1 MKRLLFTHGADI
13 DGMGSAILARLAFV
27 DIDIIYARNVSD
39 LEVKFIN
46 EYESGRLYEYDI
58 VYITDLSLK
67 MDIADKVYSD
77 EKLKDK
83 LYLFDH
89 HETAL
94 SSGLNKYNNVNVHVE
109 LNGVKTCGTELFY
122 LYLKENEYLNDTI
135 AISEFVE
142 KVRREDNW
150 EWENYDDIVA
160 HDLAILFNAIGIERF
175 VASMVEL
182 LKEEKDAF
190 KLNDTLINEVEN
202 KKEKIKMAIESSKR
216 FVRKEIIDG
225 IKTLIV
231 FITYE
236 YRNDVADYFK
246 KNNDIDFD
254 VVAMI
259 ALDNDQISIRSLKS
273 NNYARILAEKYGG
286 GGHDTAAAIPLDYN
300 NKSKIV
306 DTLFNF

>member
-109 LNGVKTCGTELFY
+109 LYGVKTCGTELFY

-150 EWENYDDIVA
+150 EWEKYDDIVA

-182 LKEEKDAF
+182 LKDEKDAF

>member
-150 EWENYDDIVA
+150 EWEKYDDIVA

-225 IKTLIV
+225 IKTLIL

>member
-13 DGMGSAILARLAFV
+13 DGMGNAILAKLAFEN
-27 DIDIIYARNVSD
+27 IDIIYARNVSD
-39 LEVKFIN
+39 LETKFLN
-46 EYESGRLYEYDI
+46 EYNAGNLYNYDI

-67 MDIADKVYSD
+67 KEIADKVYND
-77 EKLKDK
+77 DKLKDK
-83 LYLFDH
+83 LYIFDH

-94 SSGLNKYNNVNVHVE
+94 ASGLNEYNNTNVHVE
-109 LNGVKTCGTELFY
+109 LNGIKTCGTELY
-122 LYLKENEYLNDTI
+122 YNYLKDNGYLEDST

-150 EWENYDDIVA
+150 EWEKYNDILA
-160 HDLAILFNAIGIERF
+160 HDLAILFNDVGINRF
-175 VASMVEL
+175 VDSMVAL
-182 LKEEKDAF
+182 LKEEKDSF
-190 KLNDTLINEVEN
+190 ELNENLSNEVNN
-202 KKEKIKMAIESSKR
+202 KKEKIKLAIESSKR
-216 FVRKEIIDG
+216 FVRKELIDG

-246 KNNDIDFD
+246 KNNDIDYD

-306 DTLFNF
+306 DTLFKF

>member
-13 DGMGSAILARLAFV
+13 DGMGNAILAKLAFEN
-27 DIDIIYARNVSD
+27 IDIIYARNVSD
-39 LEVKFIN
+39 LEIKFLN
-46 EYESGRLYEYDI
+46 EYNAGKLYNYDI

-67 MDIADKVYSD
+67 KEIADKVYND
-77 EKLKDK
+77 DKLKDK
-83 LYLFDH
+83 LYIFDH

-94 SSGLNKYNNVNVHVE
+94 TSGLNEYNNTNLHVE
-109 LNGVKTCGTELFY
+109 LNGIKTCGTELY
-122 LYLKENEYLNDTI
+122 YNYLKDNGYLEDCT

-150 EWENYDDIVA
+150 EWEKYNDIFA
-160 HDLAILFNAIGIERF
+160 HDLAILFNAVGINRF
-175 VASMVEL
+175 VDSMVAL
-182 LKEEKDAF
+182 LKEEKDSF
-190 KLNDTLINEVEN
+190 ELNENLSNEVNN
-202 KKEKIKMAIESSKR
+202 KKEKIKLAIESSKR
-216 FVRKEIIDG
+216 FVRKELIDG

-246 KNNDIDFD
+246 KNNDIDYD

-306 DTLFNF
+306 DTLFKF

>member
-13 DGMGSAILARLAFV
+13 DGMGNAILAKLAFEN
-27 DIDIIYARNVSD
+27 IDIIYARNVSD
-39 LEVKFIN
+39 LETKFLN
-46 EYESGRLYEYDI
+46 EYNSGNLYNYDI

-67 MDIADKVYSD
+67 KEIADKVYND
-77 EKLKDK
+77 DKLKDK
-83 LYLFDH
+83 LYIFDH

-94 SSGLNKYNNVNVHVE
+94 ASGLNEYNNTNVHVE
-109 LNGVKTCGTELFY
+109 LNGIKTCGTELY
-122 LYLKENEYLNDTI
+122 YNYLKDNGYLEDST

-150 EWENYDDIVA
+150 EWEKYNDIFA
-160 HDLAILFNAIGIERF
+160 HDLAILFNAIGINRF
-175 VASMVEL
+175 VDSMVAL
-182 LKEEKDAF
+182 LKEEKDSF
-190 KLNDTLINEVEN
+190 ELNENLSNEVNN
-202 KKEKIKMAIESSKR
+202 KKEKIKLAIESSKR
-216 FVRKEIIDG
+216 FVRKELIDG

-246 KNNDIDFD
+246 KNNDIDYD

>member
-13 DGMGSAILARLAFV
+13 DGMGSAILARVAFV

-160 HDLAILFNAIGIERF
+160 HDLAILFNTIGIERF

-182 LKEEKDAF
+182 LEEEKDAF

>member
-94 SSGLNKYNNVNVHVE
+94 SSGLNKYKNVNVHVE

-182 LKEEKDAF
+182 LKDEKDAF

>member
-13 DGMGSAILARLAFV
+13 DGMGNAILAKLAFEN
-27 DIDIIYARNVSD
+27 IDIIYARNVSD
-39 LEVKFIN
+39 LETKFLN
-46 EYESGRLYEYDI
+46 EYNSGNLYNYDI

-67 MDIADKVYSD
+67 KEIADKVYND
-77 EKLKDK
+77 DKLKDK
-83 LYLFDH
+83 LYIFDH

-94 SSGLNKYNNVNVHVE
+94 ASGLNEYNNTNVHVE
-109 LNGVKTCGTELFY
+109 LNGIKTCGTELY
-122 LYLKENEYLNDTI
+122 YNYLKDNGYLEDST

-150 EWENYDDIVA
+150 EWEKYNDILA
-160 HDLAILFNAIGIERF
+160 HDLAILFNAVGINRF
-175 VASMVEL
+175 VDSMVAL
-182 LKEEKDAF
+182 LKEEKDSF
-190 KLNDTLINEVEN
+190 ELNENLSNEVNN
-202 KKEKIKMAIESSKR
+202 KKEKIKLAIESSKR
-216 FVRKEIIDG
+216 FVRKELIDG

-246 KNNDIDFD
+246 KNNDIDYD
-254 VVAMI
+254 VIAMI

-306 DTLFNF
+306 DTLFKF

>member
-150 EWENYDDIVA
+150 EWENYDDIVS
-160 HDLAILFNAIGIERF
+160 HDLAILFNTIGIERF

-182 LKEEKDAF
+182 LGEEKDAF

>member
-13 DGMGSAILARLAFV
+13 DGMGNAILAKLAFEN
-27 DIDIIYARNVSD
+27 IDIIYARNVSD
-39 LEVKFIN
+39 LETKFLN
-46 EYESGRLYEYDI
+46 EYNSGNLYNYDI

-67 MDIADKVYSD
+67 KEIADKVYND
-77 EKLKDK
+77 DKLKDK
-83 LYLFDH
+83 LYIFDH

-94 SSGLNKYNNVNVHVE
+94 ASGLNEYNNTNVHVE
-109 LNGVKTCGTELFY
+109 LNGIKTCGTELY
-122 LYLKENEYLNDTI
+122 YNYLKDNGYLEDST

-150 EWENYDDIVA
+150 EWEKYNDIFA
-160 HDLAILFNAIGIERF
+160 HDLAILFNAVGINRF
-175 VASMVEL
+175 VDSMVAL
-182 LKEEKDAF
+182 LKEEKDSF
-190 KLNDTLINEVEN
+190 ELNENLSNEVNN
-202 KKEKIKMAIESSKR
+202 KKEKIKLAIESSKR
-216 FVRKEIIDG
+216 FVRKELIDG

-246 KNNDIDFD
+246 KNNDIDYD

-306 DTLFNF
+306 DTLFKF

>member
-13 DGMGSAILARLAFV
+13 DGMGNAILAKLAFEN
-27 DIDIIYARNVSD
+27 IDIIYARNVSD
-39 LEVKFIN
+39 LETKFLN
-46 EYESGRLYEYDI
+46 EYNSGNLYNYDI

-67 MDIADKVYSD
+67 KEIADKVYSD
-77 EKLKDK
+77 DKLKDK
-83 LYLFDH
+83 LYIFDH

-94 SSGLNKYNNVNVHVE
+94 ASGLNEYNNTNVHVE
-109 LNGVKTCGTELFY
+109 LNGIKTCGTELY
-122 LYLKENEYLNDTI
+122 YNYLKDNGYLEDST

-150 EWENYDDIVA
+150 EWEKYNDILA
-160 HDLAILFNAIGIERF
+160 HDLAILFNAVGINRF
-175 VASMVEL
+175 VDSMVAL
-182 LKEEKDAF
+182 LKEEKDSF
-190 KLNDTLINEVEN
+190 ELNENLSNEVNN
-202 KKEKIKMAIESSKR
+202 KKEKIKLAIESSKR
-216 FVRKEIIDG
+216 FVRKELIDG

-246 KNNDIDFD
+246 KNNDIDYD

-306 DTLFNF
+306 DTLFKF

>member
-13 DGMGSAILARLAFV
+13 DGMGSAILARVAFV

-150 EWENYDDIVA
+150 EWEKYDDIVA

-182 LKEEKDAF
+182 LKDEKDAF

-225 IKTLIV
+225 IKTLIL

-246 KNNDIDFD
+246 ENNDIDFD

-259 ALDNDQISIRSLKS
+259 ALDNDQISIRSLKP

>member
-225 IKTLIV
+225 IKTLIL

>member
-1 MKRLLFTHGADI
+1 
-13 DGMGSAILARLAFV
+13 
-27 DIDIIYARNVSD
+27 
-39 LEVKFIN
+39 
-46 EYESGRLYEYDI
+46 
-58 VYITDLSLK
+58 

-122 LYLKENEYLNDTI
+122 LYLKENEYINDTI

-150 EWENYDDIVA
+150 EWEKYDDIVA

-182 LKEEKDAF
+182 LKEEKDVF

-225 IKTLIV
+225 IKTLIL

>member
-27 DIDIIYARNVSD
+27 DIDIIYARNISD

-175 VASMVEL
+175 VASMVKL

-225 IKTLIV
+225 IKTLIL

-246 KNNDIDFD
+246 KNNDIYFD

>member
-13 DGMGSAILARLAFV
+13 DGMGNAILAKLAFEN
-27 DIDIIYARNVSD
+27 IDIIYARNVSD
-39 LEVKFIN
+39 LETKFLN
-46 EYESGRLYEYDI
+46 EYNSGNLYNYDI

-67 MDIADKVYSD
+67 KEIADKVYSD
-77 EKLKDK
+77 DKLKDK
-83 LYLFDH
+83 LYIFDH

-94 SSGLNKYNNVNVHVE
+94 ASGLNEYNNTNVHVE
-109 LNGVKTCGTELFY
+109 LNGIKTCGTELY
-122 LYLKENEYLNDTI
+122 YNYLKDNGYLEDST

-150 EWENYDDIVA
+150 EWEKYNDILA
-160 HDLAILFNAIGIERF
+160 HDLAILFNAVGINRF
-175 VASMVEL
+175 VDSMVAL
-182 LKEEKDAF
+182 LKEEKDSF
-190 KLNDTLINEVEN
+190 ELNENLSNEVNN
-202 KKEKIKMAIESSKR
+202 KKEKIKLAIESSKR
-216 FVRKEIIDG
+216 FVRKELIDG

-246 KNNDIDFD
+246 KNNDIDYD

>member
-1 MKRLLFTHGADI
+1 MQCENCVKDYITRLTNSI
-13 DGMGSAILARLAFV
+13 MS
-27 DIDIIYARNVSD
+27 
-39 LEVKFIN
+39 
-46 EYESGRLYEYDI
+46 DI

-67 MDIADKVYSD
+67 KEIADKVYND
-77 EKLKDK
+77 DKLKDK
-83 LYLFDH
+83 LYIFDH

-94 SSGLNKYNNVNVHVE
+94 ASGLNEYNNTNVHVE
-109 LNGVKTCGTELFY
+109 LNGIKTCGTELY
-122 LYLKENEYLNDTI
+122 YNYLKDNGYLEDST

-150 EWENYDDIVA
+150 EWEKYNDILA
-160 HDLAILFNAIGIERF
+160 HDLAILFNAVGINRF
-175 VASMVEL
+175 VDSMVAL
-182 LKEEKDAF
+182 LKEEKDSF
-190 KLNDTLINEVEN
+190 ELNENLSNEVNN
-202 KKEKIKMAIESSKR
+202 KKEKIKLAIESSKR
-216 FVRKEIIDG
+216 FVRKELIDG

-246 KNNDIDFD
+246 KNNDIDYD

-306 DTLFNF
+306 DTLFKF

>member
-13 DGMGSAILARLAFV
+13 DGMGNAILAKLAFEN
-27 DIDIIYARNVSD
+27 IDIIYARNVSD
-39 LEVKFIN
+39 LETKFLN
-46 EYESGRLYEYDI
+46 EYNSGNLYNYDI

-67 MDIADKVYSD
+67 KEIADKVYSD
-77 EKLKDK
+77 DKLKDK
-83 LYLFDH
+83 LYIFDH

-94 SSGLNKYNNVNVHVE
+94 ASGLNEYNNTNVHVE
-109 LNGVKTCGTELFY
+109 LDGIKTCGTELY
-122 LYLKENEYLNDTI
+122 YIYLKDNGYLEDST

-150 EWENYDDIVA
+150 EWEKYNDILA
-160 HDLAILFNAIGIERF
+160 HDLAILFNAIGINRF
-175 VASMVEL
+175 VDSMVAL
-182 LKEEKDAF
+182 LKEEKDSF
-190 KLNDTLINEVEN
+190 ELNENLSNEVNN
-202 KKEKIKMAIESSKR
+202 KKEKIKLAIESSKR
-216 FVRKEIIDG
+216 FVRKELIDG

-246 KNNDIDFD
+246 KNNDIDYD

>member
-13 DGMGSAILARLAFV
+13 DGMGNAILAKLAFEN
-27 DIDIIYARNVSD
+27 IDIIYARNVSD
-39 LEVKFIN
+39 LETKFLN
-46 EYESGRLYEYDI
+46 EYNSGNLYNYDI

-67 MDIADKVYSD
+67 KEIADKVYND
-77 EKLKDK
+77 DKLKDK
-83 LYLFDH
+83 LYIFDH

-94 SSGLNKYNNVNVHVE
+94 ASGLNEYNNTNVHVE
-109 LNGVKTCGTELFY
+109 LNGIKTCGTELY
-122 LYLKENEYLNDTI
+122 YNYLKDNGYLEDST

-150 EWENYDDIVA
+150 EWEKYNDILA
-160 HDLAILFNAIGIERF
+160 HDLAILFNAVGINRF
-175 VASMVEL
+175 VDSMVAL
-182 LKEEKDAF
+182 LKEEKDSF
-190 KLNDTLINEVEN
+190 ELNENLSNEINN
-202 KKEKIKMAIESSKR
+202 KKEKIKLAIESSKR
-216 FVRKEIIDG
+216 FVRKELIDG

-231 FITYE
+231 FIIYE

-246 KNNDIDFD
+246 KNNDLDYD

-306 DTLFNF
+306 DTLFKF

>member
-13 DGMGSAILARLAFV
+13 DGMGNAILAKLAFEN
-27 DIDIIYARNVSD
+27 IDIIYARNVSD
-39 LEVKFIN
+39 LETKFLN
-46 EYESGRLYEYDI
+46 EYNSGNLYNYDI

-67 MDIADKVYSD
+67 KEIADKVYND
-77 EKLKDK
+77 DKLKDK
-83 LYLFDH
+83 LYIFDH

-94 SSGLNKYNNVNVHVE
+94 ASGLNEYNNTNVHVE
-109 LNGVKTCGTELFY
+109 LNGIKTCGTELY
-122 LYLKENEYLNDTI
+122 YNYLKDNGYLEDST

-150 EWENYDDIVA
+150 EWEKYNDILA
-160 HDLAILFNAIGIERF
+160 HDLAILFNAIGINRF
-175 VASMVEL
+175 VDSMVAL
-182 LKEEKDAF
+182 LKEEKDSF
-190 KLNDTLINEVEN
+190 ELNENLSNEVNN
-202 KKEKIKMAIESSKR
+202 KKEKIKLAIESSKR
-216 FVRKEIIDG
+216 FVRKELIDG

-246 KNNDIDFD
+246 KNNDIDYD

-306 DTLFNF
+306 DTLFKF

>member
-109 LNGVKTCGTELFY
+109 LYGVKTCGTALFY

-150 EWENYDDIVA
+150 EWEKYDDIVA

-182 LKEEKDAF
+182 LKDEKDAF

>member
-13 DGMGSAILARLAFV
+13 DGMGNAILAKLAFEN
-27 DIDIIYARNVSD
+27 IDIIYARNVSD
-39 LEVKFIN
+39 LETKFLN
-46 EYESGRLYEYDI
+46 EYNSGNLYNYDI

-67 MDIADKVYSD
+67 KEIADKVYND
-77 EKLKDK
+77 DKLKDK
-83 LYLFDH
+83 LYIFDH

-94 SSGLNKYNNVNVHVE
+94 ASGLNEYNNTNVHVE
-109 LNGVKTCGTELFY
+109 LNGIKTCGTELY
-122 LYLKENEYLNDTI
+122 YNYLKDNGYLEDST

-150 EWENYDDIVA
+150 EWEKYNDILA
-160 HDLAILFNAIGIERF
+160 HDLAILFNAVGINRF
-175 VASMVEL
+175 VDSMVAL
-182 LKEEKDAF
+182 LKEEKDSF
-190 KLNDTLINEVEN
+190 ELNENLSNEVNN
-202 KKEKIKMAIESSKR
+202 KKEKIKLAIESSKR
-216 FVRKEIIDG
+216 FVRKELIDG

-246 KNNDIDFD
+246 KNNDIDYD

-306 DTLFNF
+306 DTLFKF

>member
-150 EWENYDDIVA
+150 EWEKYDDIVA

-182 LKEEKDAF
+182 LKDEKDAF

-225 IKTLIV
+225 IKTLIL

>member
-13 DGMGSAILARLAFV
+13 DGIGNAILAKLAFEN
-27 DIDIIYARNVSD
+27 IDIIYARNVSD
-39 LEVKFIN
+39 LETKFLN
-46 EYESGRLYEYDI
+46 EYNSGNLYNYDI

-67 MDIADKVYSD
+67 KEIADKVYND
-77 EKLKDK
+77 DKLKDK
-83 LYLFDH
+83 LYIFDH

-94 SSGLNKYNNVNVHVE
+94 ASGLNEYNNTNVHVE
-109 LNGVKTCGTELFY
+109 LNGIKTCGTELY
-122 LYLKENEYLNDTI
+122 YNYLKDNGYLEDST

-150 EWENYDDIVA
+150 EWEKYNDILA
-160 HDLAILFNAIGIERF
+160 HDLAILFNAVGINRF
-175 VASMVEL
+175 VDSMVAL
-182 LKEEKDAF
+182 LKEEKDSF
-190 KLNDTLINEVEN
+190 ELNENLSNEVNN
-202 KKEKIKMAIESSKR
+202 KKEKIKLAIESSKR
-216 FVRKEIIDG
+216 FVRKELIDG

-246 KNNDIDFD
+246 KNNDIDYD

-306 DTLFNF
+306 DTLFKF

>member
-13 DGMGSAILARLAFV
+13 DGIGNAILAKLAFEN
-27 DIDIIYARNVSD
+27 IDIIYARNVSD
-39 LEVKFIN
+39 LETKFLN
-46 EYESGRLYEYDI
+46 EYNSGNLYNYDI

-67 MDIADKVYSD
+67 KEIADKVYSD
-77 EKLKDK
+77 DKLKDK
-83 LYLFDH
+83 LYIFDH

-94 SSGLNKYNNVNVHVE
+94 ASGLNEYNNTNVHVE
-109 LNGVKTCGTELFY
+109 LDGIKTCGTELY
-122 LYLKENEYLNDTI
+122 YIYLKDNGYLEDST

-150 EWENYDDIVA
+150 EWEKYNDILA
-160 HDLAILFNAIGIERF
+160 HDLAILFNAVGINRF
-175 VASMVEL
+175 VDSMVAL
-182 LKEEKDAF
+182 LKEEKDSF
-190 KLNDTLINEVEN
+190 ELNENLSNEVNN
-202 KKEKIKMAIESSKR
+202 KKEKIKLAIESSKR
-216 FVRKEIIDG
+216 FVRKELIDG

-246 KNNDIDFD
+246 KNNDIDYD

-306 DTLFNF
+306 DTLFKF

>member
-13 DGMGSAILARLAFV
+13 DGMGSAILARVAFV

-122 LYLKENEYLNDTI
+122 LYLKENEYINDTI

-150 EWENYDDIVA
+150 EWEKYDDIVA

-225 IKTLIV
+225 IKTLIL

>member
-13 DGMGSAILARLAFV
+13 DGMGNAILAKLAFEN
-27 DIDIIYARNVSD
+27 IDIIYARNVSD
-39 LEVKFIN
+39 LETKFLN
-46 EYESGRLYEYDI
+46 EYNSGNLYNYDI

-67 MDIADKVYSD
+67 KEIADKVYND
-77 EKLKDK
+77 DKLKDK
-83 LYLFDH
+83 LYIFDH

-94 SSGLNKYNNVNVHVE
+94 ASGLNEYNNTNVHVE
-109 LNGVKTCGTELFY
+109 LNGIKTCGTELY
-122 LYLKENEYLNDTI
+122 YNYLKDNGYLEDST

-150 EWENYDDIVA
+150 EWEKYNDIFA
-160 HDLAILFNAIGIERF
+160 HDLAILFNAVGINRF
-175 VASMVEL
+175 VDSMVAL
-182 LKEEKDAF
+182 LKEEKDSF
-190 KLNDTLINEVEN
+190 ELNENLSNEVNN
-202 KKEKIKMAIESSKR
+202 KKEKIKLAIESSKR
-216 FVRKEIIDG
+216 FVRKELIDG

-246 KNNDIDFD
+246 KNNDIDYD

>member
-13 DGMGSAILARLAFV
+13 DGMGNAILAKLAFEN
-27 DIDIIYARNVSD
+27 IDIIYARNVSD
-39 LEVKFIN
+39 LETKFLN
-46 EYESGRLYEYDI
+46 EYNSGNLYNYDI

-67 MDIADKVYSD
+67 KEIADKVYSD
-77 EKLKDK
+77 DKLKDK
-83 LYLFDH
+83 LYIFDH

-94 SSGLNKYNNVNVHVE
+94 ASGLNEYNNTNVHVE
-109 LNGVKTCGTELFY
+109 LNGIKTCGTELYFI
-122 LYLKENEYLNDTI
+122 YLKDNGFLEDST

-150 EWENYDDIVA
+150 EWEKYNDILA
-160 HDLAILFNAIGIERF
+160 HDLAILFNAIGINRF
-175 VASMVEL
+175 VDSMVAL
-182 LKEEKDAF
+182 LKEEKDSF
-190 KLNDTLINEVEN
+190 ELNENLSNEVNN
-202 KKEKIKMAIESSKR
+202 KKEKIKLAIESSKR
-216 FVRKEIIDG
+216 FVRKELIDG

-246 KNNDIDFD
+246 KNNDIDYD

>member
-77 EKLKDK
+77 EELKDK

-94 SSGLNKYNNVNVHVE
+94 SSGLNKYKNVNVHVE

-225 IKTLIV
+225 IKTLIL

>member
-13 DGMGSAILARLAFV
+13 DGMGSAILARVAFV

-39 LEVKFIN
+39 LETKFLN
-46 EYESGRLYEYDI
+46 EYNSGNLYNYDI

-67 MDIADKVYSD
+67 IEIADKAYND
-77 EKLKDK
+77 DKLKDK
-83 LYLFDH
+83 LYIFDH

-94 SSGLNKYNNVNVHVE
+94 ASGLNEYNNTNVHVE
-109 LNGVKTCGTELFY
+109 INGIKTCGTELY
-122 LYLKENEYLNDTI
+122 YNYLKDNGYLEDS
-135 AISEFVE
+135 ASISEFVE

-150 EWENYDDIVA
+150 EWEKYNDILA
-160 HDLAILFNAIGIERF
+160 HDLAILFNAVGINRF
-175 VASMVEL
+175 VDSMVAL
-182 LKEEKDAF
+182 LKEEKDSF
-190 KLNDTLINEVEN
+190 ELNENLSNEVNN
-202 KKEKIKMAIESSKR
+202 KKEKIKLAIESSKR
-216 FVRKEIIDG
+216 FVRKELIDG

-246 KNNDIDFD
+246 KNNDIDYD